1 MKSITLLLSILTLA
15 LFGAPLSAEEFAVM
29 EIRFGKEKQTRTV
42 VIDLYEESAPT
53 TVENF
58 KKLARKG
65 FYNKVAFHRAFP
77 GFMVQT
83 GDPLSRS
90 KDRSRVGTGGPGFTL
105 PAEINRPVK
114 KGSLAMGRLPNV
126 INPAKA
132 SNGSQFFIVLEPRPG
147 LSGEYTVF
155 GEVVSG
161 LEVIDEISRKP
172 VDTNNYPVER
182 IIIRR
187 LKIVPASEVPAMEA
201 ASASPPNA

>member
-1 MKSITLLLSILTLA
+1 MKSATILLYSLVLAIATLHA
-15 LFGAPLSAEEFAVM
+15 DDRAVM
-29 EIRFGKEKQTRTV
+29 DIRFGTEKELRTV
-42 VIDLYEESAPT
+42 VIDLFEESAPV

-65 FYNKVAFHRAFP
+65 FYNKQAFHRAFP
-77 GFMVQT
+77 GYMVQT

-114 KGSLAMGRLPNV
+114 KGSIAMGRLPNH
-126 INPAKA
+126 INPSKA
-132 SNGSQFFIVLEPRPG
+132 SNGSQFFIVLTPQPG

-161 LEVIDEISRKP
+161 LDVIDAISRKP
-172 VDTNNYPVER
+172 VDSNNYPVER
-182 IIIRR
+182 ITIRKLR
-187 LKIVPASEVPAMEA
+187 IVPASEVQATAISSPSPAG
-201 ASASPPNA
+201 S